1 MMRCGVTFPVLTDL
15 LRGLF
20 VEVAMSDILTEA
32 KARTD
37 SRISLVTGVYRK
49 EVKRLR
55 DLPPE
60 RLATPDVVTVSS
72 LIIARW
78 LAAAPYVDA
87 SGGPRPLAKVS
98 EPGVAEPSFEQLVAS
113 VTTDIRSR
121 AVLDDWLSQGLVS
134 LDQADRVVLNSQ
146 AFIPATGGAEQMF
159 YFGRNLHDHVAA
171 AVANVSAAGAA
182 PFLDRSVHYDG
193 LTDEQAAELEAYA
206 RTEATRALLAVN
218 RRALA
223 LVEANGPKGASSPN
237 TGRRRVNM
245 GVFVYGDD
253 ESHESKAA
261 PSAAA
266 GAP

>member
-1 MMRCGVTFPVLTDL
+1 MMRSGVTFPVLTDL

-20 VEVAMSDILTEA
+20 VEVAMAEILTDE

-37 SRISLVTGVYRK
+37 SRISLVTGVHRK

-78 LAAAPYVDA
+78 LAAAPYVDS
-87 SGGPRPLAKVS
+87 SGGPRPLAKIS
-98 EPGVAEPSFEQLVAS
+98 EGGAAGPSFEQLVAS

-121 AVLDDWLSQGLVS
+121 AVLDDWLSQGLVT
-134 LDQADRVVLNSQ
+134 LDETDRVVLNVQ
-146 AFIPATGGAEQMF
+146 AFVPAPGGAEQMF

-171 AVANVSAAGAA
+171 AVANISAAGAA

-193 LTDEQAAELEAYA
+193 LTDQQAAELEAYA
-206 RTEATRALLAVN
+206 RAEAARVLLEVN
-218 RRALA
+218 RKALA
-223 LVEANGPKGASSPN
+223 LVEANGLDAASPPGAAQ
-237 TGRRRVNM
+237 RRVNL
-245 GVFVYGDD
+245 GVFVYGDRETAD
-253 ESHESKAA
+253 DK
-261 PSAAA
+261 PPQSAGS